1 MSEQTKQTCPHCHL
15 PAVIPEVCTPEIN
28 AVIEQNIERD
38 WGILNAGYDIGRSAG
53 ETPAPQEPT
62 RIPSAWTEF
71 GDGHDYSRTGKH
83 DPNNCRVCF
92 RLTVKR
98 VEAENTRLRAA
109 LAEADALAKTWRTRQ
124 VALADSPVE
133 DIQCAAGFIGG
144 CADELEEVIAR
155 AALKGDA
162 EAIAALELA
171 EGVATGRLAEVA
183 SERDKAEAE
192 LSELRTITEPWQAV
206 HHLAPWQ
213 CVFGAFHP
221 VEEVEKARQAERAH
235 YCAELTTLRDQLA
248 AAQDA
253 LRAADHLMAEN
264 VQSMLPASGWLS
276 WRAQHRAALDDLGS
290 QEP

>member
-1 MSEQTKQTCPHCHL
+1 MSKPAQPPKPHWSISVSRDGENLVTIESNCLCGKPEFTDEEAQQIRDCADHL
-15 PAVIPEVCTPEIN
+15 RAFIGEPPSPHPA
-28 AVIEQNIERD
+28 A
-38 WGILNAGYDIGRSAG
+38 
-53 ETPAPQEPT
+53 APQGGDPKPPRSLWTITTYDAKDRPT
-62 RIPSAWTEF
+62 TRPVCLTA
-71 GDGHDYSRTGKH
+71 DVDDY
-83 DPNNCRVCF
+83 V
-92 RLTVKR
+92 
-98 VEAENTRLRAA
+98 AA
-109 LAEADALAKTWRTRQ
+109 LEARH
-124 VALADSPVE
+124 
-133 DIQCAAGFIGG
+133 
-144 CADELEEVIAR
+144 
-155 AALKGDA
+155 A